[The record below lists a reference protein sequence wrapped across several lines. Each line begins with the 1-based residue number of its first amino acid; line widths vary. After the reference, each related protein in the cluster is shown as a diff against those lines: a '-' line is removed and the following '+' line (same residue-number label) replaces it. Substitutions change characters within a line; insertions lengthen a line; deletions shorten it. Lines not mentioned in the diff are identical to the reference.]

1 MKKTMFLSFIVVLTA
16 VCLSCSDDEDGSS
29 LTRSSL
35 RFSEGDLRYTATDTS
50 SVSVSGTTGKSIR
63 QIEIPSSVTYKG
75 KNYAVTSIGDSAFC
89 NCLEL
94 SSITLPSSVTS
105 IGDSAFYHCSTLD
118 SIKIPSTV
126 TSLGN
131 CAFAYAGITTIT
143 IPKHITSIGDSAFY
157 DCTKLK
163 EICIRNST
171 PPSVGIDGL
180 YQVDKSTCKI
190 YVPVGSGENY
200 GAADAWKEFLN
211 KEETSMAPDK
221 LEYVYQPFI
230 MDGTC
235 VWQSSKCAYGSDIP
249 EDSCCLISNEDSVY
263 QGKTYKKIYDYP
275 LLSTDKK
282 DKVCVGLLREDKKRV
297 YCVGSYS
304 MTQNLPESLLY
315 DFNLT
320 AGDEFTYYSMKLKVS
335 YIDTIQ
341 LEGVWRRKFY
351 FMQAEYPH
359 DAITRDYWLE
369 GIGCLGF
376 QGITD
381 PFGSPPKCCY
391 YLFYSVVHG
400 DKALYKRYSDG
411 RSRCIGDPVQTS
423 KAESKISYYVK
434 DQTLYITTGEQE
446 FAKLDI
452 YSSDAKLITSVV
464 LNEKSTQ
471 IEQSLSGIPPG
482 SYLFIVASADSQQS
496 GDFIVQ

>member
-1 MKKTMFLSFIVVLTA
+1 MFISFIVVLTA
-16 VCLSCSDDEDGSS
+16 VCLSCSDDEDGSG

-50 SVSVSGTTGKSIR
+50 SVSVSGTTGKTIR
-63 QIEIPSSVTYKG
+63 QIEIPSSVMYKG
-75 KNYAVTSIGDSAFC
+75 KSYAVTSIGDSAFC

-126 TSLGN
+126 ISLGN
-131 CAFAYAGITTIT
+131 CAFAYAGLTTVT

-190 YVPVGSGENY
+190 YVPVGSGETY
-200 GAADAWKEFLN
+200 EAADVWKEFLN

-235 VWQSSKCAYGSDIP
+235 VWQSSKCAYSSDIP
-249 EDSCCLISNEDSVY
+249 EDNYRVISNEDSVY
-263 QGKTYKKIYDYP
+263 QGKTYKKIYDYI
-275 LLSTDKK
+275 LSGTEEK
-282 DKVCVGLLREDKKRV
+282 DKECIALLREDKKRV

-315 DFNLT
+315 DFNFT
-320 AGDEFTYYSMKLKVS
+320 IGDETISNYYLYDTLKI
-335 YIDTIQ
+335 YRIDTIQ
-341 LEGVWRRKFY
+341 VEGVWRRKFY
-351 FMQAEYPH
+351 FMRAEYPNET
-359 DAITRDYWLE
+359 ITRDYWLE

-376 QGITD
+376 KGITE
-381 PFGSPPKCCY
+381 PFVSRPKCCY
-391 YLFYSVVHG
+391 YQFFSVVHG
-400 DKALYKRYSDG
+400 NQALYKRYSDG
-411 RSRCIGDPVQTS
+411 TSRCMGDPAQTT

-434 DQTLYITTGEQE
+434 DQTLYIATGEQE

-471 IEQSLSGIPPG
+471 IEESLSGIPPG
-482 SYLFIVASADSQQS
+482 SYLFIVSSADSQQS